1 MGRQSLEFYINK
13 TADLPLQRLVE
24 EHFLVKN
31 MKLKDLVFLNL
42 LNISHLSH
50 DITEILLKVALNTIT
65 LMQFGIKEIPIM
77 L

>member
-42 LNISHLSH
+42 LNISHLN
-50 DITEILLKVALNTIT
+50 IGMPKINIFLNV
-65 LMQFGIKEIPIM
+65 K
-77 L
+77 